1 MKKLIKRIYK
11 RLLIKIYLWLRN
23 NSTFNPKREMT
34 KNEAICISICR
45 KLINHPDS
53 KFLIAP
59 LSHKRYLKNQ
69 TLGLFIV
76 LESTQISITNHVY
89 HYDVTL
95 TLREWEKIAKQYD
108 SKTEKIRQ
116 DYENEIKSQIVH
128 SLSTILEKV
137 S

>member
-1 MKKLIKRIYK
+1 MKKLIKRLYK
-11 RLLIKIYLWLRN
+11 RLRVRIGRWMRDNTL
-23 NSTFNPKREMT
+23 NPKRELT
-34 KNEAICISICR
+34 KNEMICVAICR

-59 LSHKRYLKNQ
+59 LSYKRYIKNQ
-69 TLGLFIV
+69 TLGLFVV
-76 LESTQISITNHVY
+76 LEDNQISITNHVY
-89 HYDVTL
+89 HYDVNL
-95 TLREWEKIAKQYD
+95 TFREFQKLSKQYD

-116 DYENEIKSQIVH
+116 DYEDEIKSQIVH